1 MTKIVL
7 KPMDSACYPPK
18 ISNTDL
24 NKIIATAS
32 FTIPS
37 PNIMEKSFGYLSALI
52 IVNAA
57 TESVAQI
64 VAE

>member
-1 MTKIVL
+1 M
-7 KPMDSACYPPK
+7 M
-18 ISNTDL
+18 
-24 NKIIATAS
+24 ATAS
-32 FTIPS
+32 LIIPS
-37 PNIMEKSFGYLSALI
+37 PNTIEKSFGYSPGLI